1 MRRFLRKYQPDLLC
15 LQETKTEDHLFPAK
29 PLTNAG
35 YPHQAIHGQKAYN
48 GVAIIARIPFT
59 QSRIQRWCGL
69 DDCRH
74 ISVELDDGTEIHDL
88 YVPAGGDAPNPDINS
103 KFAHKLQLMRE
114 VSDWFTSRGNE
125 GLRAVLVGDLNIAPL
140 ESDVWSHKQLLKVVS
155 HTSVEVDLLNRLRDS
170 LDWTDAVRQFVP
182 VDEKIYSWWS
192 YRARDWAK
200 SDRGRRLDHVWVT
213 PALKDS
219 LRAFYIPRETR
230 SWKQPSDHVPV
241 VVDLEI

>member
-1 MRRFLRKYQPDLLC
+1 M
-15 LQETKTEDHLFPAK
+15 E
-29 PLTNAG
+29 
-35 YPHQAIHGQKAYN
+35 
-48 GVAIIARIPFT
+48 
-59 QSRIQRWCGL
+59 
-69 DDCRH
+69 
-74 ISVELDDGTEIHDL
+74 
-88 YVPAGGDAPNPDINS
+88 
-103 KFAHKLQLMRE
+103 
-114 VSDWFTSRGNE
+114 
-125 GLRAVLVGDLNIAPL
+125 APL
-140 ESDVWSHKQLLKVVS
+140 
-155 HTSVEVDLLNRLRDS
+155 DLLNRLRDS

-219 LRAFYIPRETR
+219 LRAFHIPRETR